1 MESQKS
7 NESISSE
14 AKQKKIVLMGK
25 KGVGKTS
32 IISII
37 FNDLSPIDTIL
48 LKVTNS
54 ISENQIMVPGGVT
67 LRLLDCGG
75 QDEYTND
82 YLTTKSKEVFDNVSI
97 LIFII
102 VAESVKMQK
111 KDTKDSSDLDYF
123 KKCIN
128 KLNEHSPDAKVFVLI
143 HKMDMIAEVRKK
155 QVYERRKHEIEDIV
169 NDESDFKVQFFPT
182 SIWDNSLYKAWKN
195 IMSFIIFNLEKLKKG
210 LNLLMKGCGANEVV
224 LFEKSTF
231 LSICSVSANENQDE
245 LSEDNKH
252 FDRISS
258 TIKKLKGTL
267 AKSRILN
274 LKLNT
279 KNSTIYIED
288 FTRNTYL
295 LISLEGQ
302 KINYEILAVNIE
314 LTRNKFENIINP

>member
-1 MESQKS
+1 
-7 NESISSE
+7 
-14 AKQKKIVLMGK
+14 
-25 KGVGKTS
+25 
-32 IISII
+32 
-37 FNDLSPIDTIL
+37 
-48 LKVTNS
+48 
-54 ISENQIMVPGGVT
+54 
-67 LRLLDCGG
+67 
-75 QDEYTND
+75 
-82 YLTTKSKEVFDNVSI
+82 
-97 LIFII
+97 
-102 VAESVKMQK
+102 
-111 KDTKDSSDLDYF
+111 
-123 KKCIN
+123 
-128 KLNEHSPDAKVFVLI
+128 
-143 HKMDMIAEVRKK
+143 
-155 QVYERRKHEIEDIV
+155 
-169 NDESDFKVQFFPT
+169 
-182 SIWDNSLYKAWKN
+182 
-195 IMSFIIFNLEKLKKG
+195 
-210 LNLLMKGCGANEVV
+210 MKGCGANEVV